1 MFQKAIALTVLA
13 LAVTATGCDKQ
24 SSSPISVG
32 TTGQSLQCHK
42 DTDCKGDRIC
52 ENGSCT
58 NPAVTSPLLPTQV
71 AAAPAIDESPKATTA
86 APDTPSA
93 TIPKFKD
100 YPSGPVYKGPT
111 AALADKSDDFRTRHS
126 NALAENPIVFAS
138 EYVISTIGCGTSC
151 VFQSF
156 LSKRT
161 GEQLKDGFGG
171 EGGEKIKEVRVDS
184 NLVVTAGPNDENEND
199 PNFYTYFYVLENARL
214 KRIAKVQTTL
224 PECEGTDYCTVDTV
238 FFD

>member
-1 MFQKAIALTVLA
+1 MFRIAIAFTALV
-13 LAVTATGCDKQ
+13 LAVTATGCEKQ
-24 SSSPISVG
+24 SSSPIFVNTS
-32 TTGQSLQCHK
+32 GQTLQCHK

-58 NPAVTSPLLPTQV
+58 NPAAASAILPTQD
-71 AAAPAIDESPKATTA
+71 AATPVIDESPKLAATA
-86 APDTPSA
+86 SDTSST

-100 YPSGPVYKGPT
+100 YPSGPVYTGPT
-111 AALADKSDDFRTRHS
+111 AALADKNDDFRTRNS
-126 NALAENPIVFAS
+126 NALTENPIVFAS

-199 PNFYTYFYVLENARL
+199 PNFYAYFYVLENARL